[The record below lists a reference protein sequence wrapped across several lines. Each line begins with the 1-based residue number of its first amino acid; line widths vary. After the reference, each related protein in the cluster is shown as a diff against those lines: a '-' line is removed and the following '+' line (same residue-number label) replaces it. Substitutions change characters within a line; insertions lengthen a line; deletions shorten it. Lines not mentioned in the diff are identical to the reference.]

1 MNRRSDLPDE
11 ESEKEESSAKGL
23 LSSAGRRATSQRT
36 LLLELIR
43 EAEGHLDATELY
55 QLARE
60 RDPRISLSTVYR
72 TLSML
77 KEVGLVNELH
87 FAEEHHHYEVKPP
100 AEHFH
105 LVCLRCGKVIEFGS
119 PLTDQLKTELT
130 ARHGFD
136 ITSTAIDLAGYC
148 AECRAERRGES
159 SI

>member
-1 MNRRSDLPDE
+1 MDE
-11 ESEKEESSAKGL
+11 QSEEEAGPSAKGL

-43 EAEGHLDATELY
+43 GAQQHLDAPELY
-55 QLARE
+55 RLARE

-72 TLSML
+72 TLTML
-77 KEVGLVNELH
+77 KEMGLVNELH

-105 LVCLRCGKVIEFGS
+105 LVCLGCGRVVEFES
-119 PLTDQLKTELT
+119 PLTAQLKAELT
-130 ARHGFD
+130 ARHDFE

-148 AECRAERRGES
+148 SDCREQ
-159 SI
+159 

>member
-1 MNRRSDLPDE
+1 MVERERGE
-11 ESEKEESSAKGL
+11 TKSSARGL

-43 EAEGHLDATELY
+43 ESAGHLDAPELY
-55 QLARE
+55 RLARE
-60 RDPRISLSTVYR
+60 RDSRISLSTVYR

-77 KEVGLVNELH
+77 KDMCFINELH

-105 LVCLRCGKVIEFGS
+105 LLCLGCGRVIEFES
-119 PLTDQLKTELT
+119 PLTGRLKAELT
-130 ARHGFD
+130 ARHRFS

-148 AECRAERRGES
+148 SDCQEE
-159 SI
+159 